1 MTASFDVRDYR
12 DPADTDSL
20 RPGDLPA
27 TQLCRIC
34 DVNRDS
40 SLCSRLSKDEFT
52 RVLAMRDQFQFP
64 PLHTIFREGDKA
76 AHIYALTSGSVKLYK
91 LLSDGRRQIV
101 GFLFPG
107 DVFGLT
113 NDPGYPYT
121 AETLN
126 QASAC
131 RFPQKVLGQ
140 TRENVPMLERRLFDL
155 AVRELMRAHEQ
166 MLWLGRKTALER
178 LASFLAS
185 LAKRAVERGQ
195 PESPIALPMSRSDI
209 ADFLGLTIET
219 VSRTF
224 THLKKVNV
232 IAIPDN
238 SHVVLNNLPLLVK
251 LAEGGGD

>member
-1 MTASFDVRDYR
+1 MTASFDVRDFR
-12 DPADTDSL
+12 DPADTDGAKPSEY
-20 RPGDLPA
+20 PS
-27 TQLCRIC
+27 QLCRIC
-34 DVNRDS
+34 DINRET
-40 SLCSRLSKDEFT
+40 SLCSRLTRDEFT
-52 RVLAMRDQFQFP
+52 RVLSMRDQFQFP

-76 AHIYALTSGSVKLYK
+76 AHVYALTSGSVKLYK

-126 QASAC
+126 QASSC
-131 RFPQKVLGQ
+131 RFPQKLLGNQ
-140 TRENVPMLERRLFDL
+140 PRESVPMLERRMFDL

-185 LAKRAVERGQ
+185 LARRATERGL
-195 PESPIALPMSRSDI
+195 PESPVALPMSRSDI

-224 THLKKVNV
+224 THLKKLNV
-232 IAIPDN
+232 IVIPDN
-238 SHVVLNNLPLLVK
+238 SHVVLNNLPLLSK

>member
-1 MTASFDVRDYR
+1 MNASFDVRDSR
-12 DPADTDSL
+12 DPADTEGS
-20 RPGDLPA
+20 RPSDHP

-34 DVNRDS
+34 DINRETS
-40 SLCSRLSKDEFT
+40 ICSRLPKDEFT
-52 RVLAMRDQFQFP
+52 RVLALRDQFQFP
-64 PLHTIFREGDKA
+64 PLHTIFREGDRA

-113 NDPGYPYT
+113 NLGGYPYT

-126 QASAC
+126 QASTC
-131 RFPQKVLGQ
+131 RFPQKVLDP
-140 TRENVPMLERRLFDL
+140 TRESVPMLERRMFDL

-166 MLWLGRKTALER
+166 MLWLGRKTAQER

-185 LAKRAVERGQ
+185 LARRATERGQ
-195 PESPIALPMSRSDI
+195 PESPVALPMSRSDI

-224 THLKKVNV
+224 THLKKLGV
-232 IAIPDN
+232 ILIPDN
-238 SHVVLNNLPLLVK
+238 SHVMLNNVPLLIK
-251 LAEGGGD
+251 LSEGGAE